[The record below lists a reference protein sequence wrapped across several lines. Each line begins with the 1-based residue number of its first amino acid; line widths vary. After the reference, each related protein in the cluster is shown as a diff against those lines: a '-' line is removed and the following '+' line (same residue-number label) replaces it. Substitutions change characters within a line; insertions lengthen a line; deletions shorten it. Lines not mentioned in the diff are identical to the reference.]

1 MSLASLAKRRPMLV
15 GIDVCH
21 EGAQS
26 IVGFAASV
34 NAEMTQYKSDCFVQ
48 KKGQEIVVSNMEST
62 IEAALK
68 LF

>member
-1 MSLASLAKRRPMLV
+1 MSLPSLANKRLMLV

-21 EGAQS
+21 EGTHS

-48 KKGQEIVVSNMEST
+48 KKG
-62 IEAALK
+62 
-68 LF
+68 